1 LLVAVGGD
9 GYGLSAGS
17 LCFFEVYVVGF
28 EVGVYDVG
36 CGGGV
41 EIAGCGGAQAVLEDD
56 GVVFLVSGAGEE
68 THMSELF
75 RSF

>member
-1 LLVAVGGD
+1 MF
-9 GYGLSAGS
+9 
-17 LCFFEVYVVGF
+17 FFEVYVVGF
-28 EVGVYDVG
+28 EVGVYDVDY
-36 CGGGV
+36 GGGV

-56 GVVFLVSGAGEE
+56 GVIFLISDAGEE